1 MSLFPSLKD
10 PKRDTTAAKEAA
22 GARSE
27 GIVTS
32 PRQAFAVKYSCTKKN
47 KYNPARKHFKSA
59 QKNIMSFP
67 SSHFLTLFW
76 FTFSGRSPLFLLLL
90 HDELSGQC
98 FLAWRRI
105 LKGAAQRPPTSRLWP
120 WRFVSRK
127 NTMVCGKTS
136 PLRLKARN
144 TRAARCVIWRLRLF
158 RLHFCIYIPFW
169 PDNRF
174 ATLEY
179 ISSTS
184 CGIASLQSIK
194 YSNLCSFFFYHPLC
208 TYTGD
213 DTLADANSRY

>member
-1 MSLFPSLKD
+1 MQTHEPKFHTVFTSCITLYLRWTLRATLKKKGKKVHNGTTLTSSMSLFPSLKD

-32 PRQAFAVKYSCTKKN
+32 PRQASAVKYSCTKKN

-90 HDELSGQC
+90 HDELCGQC

-105 LKGAAQRPPTSRLWP
+105 LKGAARRPPHFQIVTLEVCLTEKHDGLWENKPASAEGEEHTSRPL
-120 WRFVSRK
+120 
-127 NTMVCGKTS
+127 CHLTS
-136 PLRLKARN
+136 TTIQIAL
-144 TRAARCVIWRLRLF
+144 
-158 RLHFCIYIPFW
+158 LH
-169 PDNRF
+169 
-174 ATLEY
+174 L
-179 ISSTS
+179 
-184 CGIASLQSIK
+184 
-194 YSNLCSFFFYHPLC
+194 HPLL
-208 TYTGD
+208 T
-213 DTLADANSRY
+213 R